1 MAPITRQTQNVEG
14 KVKYSRS
21 LERKRT
27 FEDRLADKFKRDFGL
42 EEVIR
47 L

>member
-1 MAPITRQTQNVEG
+1 MATITRKSAYIEG

-42 EEVIR
+42 EEVR
-47 L
+47 C